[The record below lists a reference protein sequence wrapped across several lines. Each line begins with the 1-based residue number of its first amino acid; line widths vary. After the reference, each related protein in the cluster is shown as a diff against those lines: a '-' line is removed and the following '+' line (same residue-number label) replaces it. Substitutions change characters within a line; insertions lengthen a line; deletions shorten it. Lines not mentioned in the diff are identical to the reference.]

1 MKAETLKNTLAVTLQ
16 HVRAKHWVMWRARQT
31 IGDALRNVESYAL
44 ADLKVDTVAEAK
56 AETL

>member
-1 MKAETLKNTLAVTLQ
+1 M
-16 HVRAKHWVMWRARQT
+16 MWRARQT
-31 IGDALRNVESYAL
+31 IGDALRNVESYGL

>member
-1 MKAETLKNTLAVTLQ
+1 M
-16 HVRAKHWVMWRARQT
+16 MWRARQT

-56 AETL
+56 AETLVMSRSRRCSTHWLTL